1 MRFTSLAIPTRASL
15 PVVTLVAGVLA
26 LAPAEVGAQV
36 HRRAPDL
43 YVVAM
48 SYEPLR
54 TVQCTDARGAPLGRS
69 EVSVSPDGSVVAS
82 ATPREICLFDTF
94 SGKRYKTL
102 AMPSDMY
109 TEGVEQV
116 GNWALAFSPD
126 GTMLAV
132 FTDRFRDRGERGIL
146 LWDLEL
152 EAVTQRLVM
161 GRGMQDWVESI
172 AFSADGG
179 RIATT
184 GPDRRVRVWNTKT
197 GRVLR
202 IWGDT
207 LALFAVAMSPDGHY
221 VAAGGESSV
230 VRVWDVESGNEV
242 ATFEGHEGSITA
254 LSYSP
259 NGQLLASAASD
270 GTIKLWEMT
279 KLQYVRTMD
288 GGAWSLQF
296 SPDGT
301 MLAAA
306 FGSLRLWDAEY
317 GEIART
323 LVVDSDDPDAFR
335 CHRVS
340 YAADGRTLAC
350 SDADGVV
357 RLWRTELLP
366 SPDETSRAAVVPK

>member
-1 MRFTSLAIPTRASL
+1 VRVTRLTLPARLATLTAVAAC
-15 PVVTLVAGVLA
+15 VVTFDAGVAG
-26 LAPAEVGAQV
+26 AQT

-54 TVQCTDARGAPLGRS
+54 TLQCTDARGAPLGRS
-69 EVSVSPDGSVVAS
+69 EVSVSPDGSMVAS

-94 SGKRYKTL
+94 SGKRFKTL

-126 GTMLAV
+126 GNMLAV
-132 FTDRFRDRGERGIL
+132 FTDRFRDRGERSVL

-161 GRGMQDWVESI
+161 GTGLQDWVDEI
-172 AFSADGG
+172 AFSADAS

-184 GPDRRVRVWNTKT
+184 GPDRRVRVWNGRT
-197 GRVLR
+197 GRVMR
-202 IWGDT
+202 IWGDS
-207 LALFAVAMSPDGHY
+207 LPLGALAMSPDGHY
-221 VAAGGESSV
+221 VAAGGASSIV
-230 VRVWDVESGNEV
+230 HVWDVESGDEV
-242 ATFEGHEGSITA
+242 AAFEGHEGAITA
-254 LSYSP
+254 LTYSP
-259 NGQLLASAASD
+259 TGQFLASAATD
-270 GTIKLWEMT
+270 GTIKMWEMQ

-288 GGAWSLQF
+288 GGAASLQF

-306 FGSLRLWDAEY
+306 FGSLRLWDAQY

-323 LVVDSDDPDAFR
+323 LLVDSDDPDAFR
-335 CHRVS
+335 CIRVS
-340 YAADGRTLAC
+340 WAADGRTLAC
-350 SDADGVV
+350 SNSDGVV
-357 RLWRTELLP
+357 RLWRTELAIM
-366 SPDETSRAAVVPK
+366 PDETSRAAVVPR